1 MRDVETLEQ
10 LAPTDVPVVCV
21 QRFTV
26 LSGLEMPRLRAALYV
41 GNAALNIQFM
51 RRTGV
56 TSAFIGHG
64 DSDKPASANPMTRM
78 YSEIWV
84 AGPAGRDRYR
94 AAGLDIPDHAFVEV
108 GRPQLGDVPRRPD
121 AEPRL
126 TVLYAPTWE
135 GWGEDDTHSS
145 LAHVGVQLVEAL
157 LARPDVRVMY
167 RPHPRSGHR
176 DPAMRRAHLQIVT
189 LLRAAG
195 ASEHAVPP
203 PTGGPGHT
211 AAQKRQAVAAWT
223 DEYWLQH
230 PGHRILT
237 PPAPD
242 VAACFAMTDVLV
254 ADVSSLVTDFLA
266 ADRPYAVVKPS
277 GVGDAAFRAATPS
290 ARGGF
295 LLDGELSTLDA
306 LLDAARTGHD
316 PSAEARRAVTGYLLG
331 PRTPDPT
338 ASFRAQLDRICG

>member
-1 MRDVETLEQ
+1 M
-10 LAPTDVPVVCV
+10 
-21 QRFTV
+21 
-26 LSGLEMPRLRAALYV
+26 LSGLELPALKVALYV
-41 GNAALNIQFM
+41 GNTGTNVHFM

-78 YSEIWV
+78 YSQIWV

-94 AAGLDIPDHAFVEV
+94 AAGLEIPDSVFVEV

-145 LAHVGVQLVEAL
+145 LVHVGPRLVEAL

-176 DPAMRRAHLQIVT
+176 DPAMRRAHLQIVS

-195 ASEHAVPP
+195 ATEHTTEP

-211 AAQKRQAVAAWT
+211 AADKRAAVAAWT
-223 DEYWLQH
+223 DAYWAQH

-266 ADRPYAVVKPS
+266 ADRPYAVVKPA
-277 GVGDAAFRAATPS
+277 GVSDAVFRAATPS

-295 LLDGELSTLDA
+295 LLDAELGTLDA
-306 LLDAARTGHD
+306 LLDAAGTGHD
-316 PSAEARRAVTGYLLG
+316 PSAEARRSVTGYLLG

-338 ASFRAQLDRICG
+338 ASFRAQLDRLCR